1 MRPSDR
7 PRRPLTVEE
16 LEVLHAPNEWFGS
29 RVPGVAPP
37 KPWLLITMVAI
48 SGLSIGF
55 VFALAWHVAD
65 TRLSSLGPTRA
76 EIVTPVVRE
85 PLPNVPELDHARAVP
100 ERTLKQTTPVTLD
113 RPAPPAPEPQVIS
126 RDPAESGSSP
136 PGYIEAEVDS
146 ETARD
151 FEKRHGGSSA
161 SD

>member
-7 PRRPLTVEE
+7 PQRPLTVEE

-65 TRLSSLGPTRA
+65 TRLQTLGPTRA
-76 EIVTPVVRE
+76 QSAAPVMRE
-85 PLPNVPELDHARAVP
+85 PLPSVPALDHARAVP
-100 ERTLKQTTPVTLD
+100 ERSVRTTKPIALD
-113 RPAPPAPEPQVIS
+113 QPAAPAPEPQVIS
-126 RDPAESGSSP
+126 REPAESGSSP
-136 PGYIEAEVDS
+136 PGYIEVEVDP

-151 FEKRHGGSSA
+151 FEKRHGGSSE